1 MLLENSFEVPAKLD
15 HVWTY
20 LTDVEKVVPCMPG
33 ATLTETVDEENFKGK
48 VTIKVGPVSM
58 ALAGKIKIAERDDGA
73 HRIVLDGSGMEQR
86 GKGRVSAKITTT
98 AEETPDGTRVK
109 VVQDLKVQGQMAS
122 MSRGM
127 MQDVSA
133 KLTKQFADC
142 LERNVGVEEPAT
154 APAASSEAAAA
165 PGGAAPGPTGATG
178 EPTHAAAT
186 GGEVK
191 GISLALSALGSVLM
205 RLLAGVVAALKG
217 LFERLARR
225 RSGGGK

>member
-1 MLLENSFEVPAKLD
+1 MLLENSFQVAAEID

-20 LTDVEKVVPCMPG
+20 LTDVQKVVPCMPG
-33 ATLTETVDEENFKGK
+33 ASLTETIDEENFKGK
-48 VTIKVGPVSM
+48 VAIKLGPVSM
-58 ALAGKIKIAERDDGA
+58 ALAGKIKIAERDDTA
-73 HRIVLDGSGMEQR
+73 HRVVLDGSGMEQR

-142 LERNVGVEEPAT
+142 LQKNLGVEEEA
-154 APAASSEAAAA
+154 APAAAA
-165 PGGAAPGPTGATG
+165 PPPGEGRAAEAPEERPA
-178 EPTHAAAT
+178 PARPAAT

-191 GISLALSALGSVLM
+191 GVSLALSAVASALKRVLE
-205 RLLAGVVAALKG
+205 RLIAALK
-217 LFERLARR
+217 RLAGRVR
-225 RSGGGK
+225 GSRT

>member
-15 HVWTY
+15 HVWGY

-33 ATLTETVDEENFKGK
+33 ASLTETVDEENFKGK
-48 VTIKVGPVSM
+48 VTIKLGPVSM
-58 ALAGKIKIAERDDGA
+58 ALAGKIKIAERNDQE

-86 GKGRVSAKITTT
+86 GKGRVAAKITTT
-98 AEETPDGTRVK
+98 AEEAAGGTRVN
-109 VVQDLKVQGQMAS
+109 VMQDLKVQGQMAS

-142 LERNVGVEEPAT
+142 LQRNLETGEPA
-154 APAASSEAAAA
+154 AAAA
-165 PGGAAPGPTGATG
+165 PAGAKAGAAAGGGEGAGPATG
-178 EPTHAAAT
+178 ERAAPTRPAAT

-191 GISLALSALGSVLM
+191 GIGLALSALG
-205 RLLAGVVAALKG
+205 AAVKR
-217 LFERLARR
+217 FLARLSKKK
-225 RSGGGK
+225 RSGDRA